1 MIIEEY
7 KVLTD
12 NYIKYLLEKIEN
24 LQKRI
29 DSLEVRRAIDREALA
44 AADDIIARSIP
55 YDQLKMLVKDM

>member
-29 DSLEVRRAIDREALA
+29 DSLEARRAIDREALA

-55 YDQLKMLVKDM
+55 YDQLKLLVKDM

>member
-12 NYIKYLLEKIEN
+12 NYIKYLLEKIDI
-24 LQKRI
+24 LQNRV
-29 DSLEVRRAIDREALA
+29 DSLEIRRAIDREALA

-55 YDQLKMLVKDM
+55 YDQLKMLVKDI